1 MSNFRTK
8 YLKIA
13 CNLLW
18 AVFLLIF
25 AFTLLPKLLI
35 YFMPF
40 VVGMIFAMIANPM
53 VKFLE
58 KRIKINRKYGSVIM
72 IVLVIGLV
80 VLACYGAGTVLA
92 KGIGAFMAYLP
103 TMSANAGTEF
113 SEAINQLQQLLEKL
127 PFTQNVDLSAIG
139 TAIQDFLTNFVSSSD
154 SATLGAIGEFAK
166 SLPDTIVGIVV
177 GLLAAYFFIADK
189 DKLITGVEKHLSAGF
204 LAKTERIY
212 KQLVH
217 AVGGYF
223 KAQFKIM
230 GVIYVILLIGLLIL
244 RVDFAW
250 LIAFG
255 IAFLDMLPVFGTGTV
270 LCPWAVIKLFTGDYK
285 MAVGMIWKEH
295 GPKDIDLLV
304 LYVVSLV
311 VHQIVQPKLI
321 GDSVGLDPFAS
332 LLFMFI
338 GYRVGSVVGMILAI
352 PVGMI
357 LINLYEAGA
366 FDTLVWCVREVVNDF
381 NNFRK
386 VGGEKK

>member
-25 AFTLLPKLLI
+25 VFAFLPKLLI

-80 VLACYGAGTVLA
+80 VLACYGAGAVLA

-113 SEAINQLQQLLEKL
+113 SEAINQL
-127 PFTQNVDLSAIG
+127 NVDLSAIG

-285 MAVGMIWKEH
+285 MAVGMI
-295 GPKDIDLLV
+295 V

>member
-1 MSNFRTK
+1 MIERKKRSYEQFQDKIFKNCMQSALGSVFIDFCVHITS
-8 YLKIA
+8 KIA
-13 CNLLW
+13 DLFY
-18 AVFLLIF
+18 AVC
-25 AFTLLPKLLI
+25 
-35 YFMPF
+35 
-40 VVGMIFAMIANPM
+40 GGNDFAMIANPM

-113 SEAINQLQQLLEKL
+113 SEAIDQLQQLLEKL

-166 SLPDTIVGIVV
+166 SLPDMIVGIVV

-285 MAVGMIWKEH
+285 MAVGMI
-295 GPKDIDLLV
+295 V

-352 PVGMI
+352 PIGMI

>member
-1 MSNFRTK
+1 MKFAHKMICLLVLVLSASFGLGGCWLLYSDFAVQRRTV
-8 YLKIA
+8 LTADAALHSQI
-13 CNLLW
+13 CTDVQTDLLDRQRRGLEMGG
-18 AVFLLIF
+18 AVAAARLALHQQP
-25 AFTLLPKLLI
+25 AALWQGDRLVDYGEKDSQMNHSRTLLP
-35 YFMPF
+35 
-40 VVGMIFAMIANPM
+40 VV
-53 VKFLE
+53 
-58 KRIKINRKYGSVIM
+58 
-72 IVLVIGLV
+72 
-80 VLACYGAGTVLA
+80 
-92 KGIGAFMAYLP
+92 
-103 TMSANAGTEF
+103 
-113 SEAINQLQQLLEKL
+113 QQLLEKL

-285 MAVGMIWKEH
+285 MAVGMI
-295 GPKDIDLLV
+295 V

-352 PVGMI
+352 PIGMI

>member
-80 VLACYGAGTVLA
+80 VLACYGAGTILA

-113 SEAINQLQQLLEKL
+113 SEAIDQLQQLLEKL

-166 SLPDTIVGIVV
+166 SLPDMIVGIVV

-255 IAFLDMLPVFGTGTV
+255 IAFLDMVFGTGTV

-285 MAVGMIWKEH
+285 MAVGMI
-295 GPKDIDLLV
+295 V

-352 PVGMI
+352 PIGMI